1 MLEQEPDYVLR
12 HRRVSELLET
22 NPFKDGR
29 DYSLEILDNGINYNH
44 TQEFIKSL
52 PIIDNAKCFK
62 STLDLRRKVIDKDRF
77 IDIWIP
83 PKGYSAF
90 SCGIFLL
97 RKEGND
103 LFVETICGHRGRHQG
118 VFQALLFSYYVE
130 NFDSVTVQS
139 TNSKKDLPLWIL
151 QNKYAK
157 SPIKITIIS
166 SITGKE
172 CDIGDVEAYW
182 SNLFDYI
189 HYKLKFERIITRN
202 N

>member
-1 MLEQEPDYVLR
+1 MTEQEPDYVLR

-29 DYSLEILDNGINYNH
+29 DYGSEILDNGINYNH
-44 TQEFIKSL
+44 TQEFIESL
-52 PIIDNAKCFK
+52 PIIDSAECFQG
-62 STLDLRRKVIDKDRF
+62 TLDLRRRAINGDRF
-77 IDIWIP
+77 VDIWIP

-97 RKEGND
+97 RKEGNN

-118 VFQALLFSYYVE
+118 VFQALLFSYYME

-151 QNKYAK
+151 QNEYAK
-157 SPIKITIIS
+157 SPIKITVIS

-172 CDIGDVEAYW
+172 CDIEDVETYW

-189 HYKLKFERIITRN
+189 HYNLKFEKIN
-202 N
+202 AKND

>member
-52 PIIDNAKCFK
+52 PIIDNVKCFK
-62 STLDLRRKVIDKDRF
+62 DTLDLRRKFIDQDRF
-77 IDIWIP
+77 VDIWIP

-90 SCGIFLL
+90 SRGIFFLK
-97 RKEGND
+97 KENDD
-103 LFVETICGHRGRHQG
+103 LFVEAICGNRGRHRG
-118 VFQALLFSYYVE
+118 VFQGLLYSYYTE
-130 NFDSVTVQS
+130 NFNSVTIES
-139 TNSKKDLPLWIL
+139 TNSKNNLPLWIL
-151 QNKYAK
+151 QNKCAK
-157 SPIKITIIS
+157 NIIKTTIIS

-172 CDIGDVEAYW
+172 CDIEDSETYW
-182 SNLFDYI
+182 NNLFDYI
-189 HYKLKFERIITRN
+189 QYKIKFEKIITKN
-202 N
+202 D